1 MLQQR
6 SSGLLLHITS
16 LPSPHG
22 LGDLGTEAYR
32 FVDFL
37 SAAGQTY
44 WQILPTTPVD
54 PGAGFSP
61 YSSPSAFAGNV
72 LMISLDKLVEDGL
85 LTAKE
90 VQSAELPL
98 SNRANLWLVSERK
111 MPLLRRAAD
120 VFRRTAN
127 NTQLVDYELFCQQEA
142 HWLNDYA
149 LFTALQHDTGEYWWV
164 RWTPE
169 LVRREPEAL
178 AHELDRL
185 RDPIE
190 EIKVLQFLFFRQWN
204 ALRDYCFAHRIHI
217 IGDIPIYVQHNSP
230 DVWAFQ
236 DLFKLDDE
244 GMPTFVAGAPPDM
257 FSEEGQRWG
266 NPVYDWPKHEESGF
280 QWWIRRLRHQM
291 KLYSLTRLDHFLGF
305 AVYWEIPASE
315 PSARIGEWI
324 KAPIDAF
331 MDTMY
336 RQFGH
341 LPVIA
346 EDLGE
351 RAPDVQPHLRHFQI
365 PGMRVLQFGFGAD
378 VATSTHAPHNHVIN
392 TVAYTGT
399 HDNPTTSGWWAN
411 ATPEVRANVKAYL
424 GIRPTAETVT
434 VHLNRLAM
442 LSVARLVILPLQ
454 DALNLDESHRMNTP
468 GVASPGVASSGEA
481 TPDSGSGNWSWRYT
495 PDQLT
500 DHVAEQLLRLTQMAG
515 RI

>member
-22 LGDLGTEAYR
+22 LGDLGSEAYR

-44 WQILPTTPVD
+44 WQILPVTPVD

-72 LMISLDKLVEDGL
+72 LLISLEKLAEDGL
-85 LTAKE
+85 LSKE
-90 VQSAELPL
+90 EVDIASLPI
-98 SNRANLWLVSERK
+98 SNRTNLWVAYERK

-120 VFRRTAN
+120 TFRRIAN
-127 NTQLVDYELFCQQEA
+127 NTQLIDYELFCQEEA
-142 HWLNDYA
+142 HWLNDYV
-149 LFTALQHDTGEYWWV
+149 LFTALQQDTGEYWWV
-164 RWTPE
+164 RWAPE

-178 AHELDRL
+178 ARELDRL
-185 RDPIE
+185 REPIE
-190 EIKVLQFLFFRQWN
+190 ELKVLQFLFFQQWR
-204 ALRDYCFAHRIHI
+204 ALTDYCFAKRIHI

-236 DLFKLDDE
+236 DLFKLDE
-244 GMPTFVAGAPPDM
+244 NGMPTYVAGAPPDM

-266 NPVYDWPKHEESGF
+266 NPVYDWPKHEASGF

-305 AVYWEIPASE
+305 AVYWEIPATE
-315 PSARIGEWI
+315 TSARVGEWI

-331 MDTMY
+331 MEAMY
-336 RQFGH
+336 RQFVH

-365 PGMRVLQFGFGAD
+365 PGMRVLQFGYGED
-378 VATSTHAPHNHVIN
+378 VATSMHAPHNHTIN
-392 TVAYTGT
+392 SVAYTGT
-399 HDNPTTSGWWAN
+399 HDNPTTAGWWMMAS
-411 ATPEVRANVKAYL
+411 TRVRKNVEDYL
-424 GIRPTAETVT
+424 GVDVTTDNVTA
-434 VHLNRLAM
+434 HLSRLTM
-442 LSVARLVILPLQ
+442 LSVARLAVLPLQ

-468 GVASPGVASSGEA
+468 GGAE
-481 TPDSGSGNWSWRYT
+481 GNWSWRFT
-495 PDQLT
+495 PDQIT
-500 DHVAEQLLRLTQMAG
+500 DEVAERLLALTQMSG